1 MKLQKILLRH
11 IRNQFVNFQNI
22 ADNNGRHCGLCP
34 KNLILWTQNLIF
46 RYVIN
51 KFLVL
56 KLGKQY

>member
-22 ADNNGRHCGLCP
+22 LDNNGRHYGLCP
-34 KNLILWTQNLIF
+34 KNLILWIQNLIF